1 MIALKRSYIVL
12 LIGVGTLVAGSI
24 VFGVN
29 SSVLA
34 TDFLTNN
41 VVIKQAT
48 VTPGTEYKTEMTSQN
63 GGSVSVMMRGQPF
76 ENKVQAS
83 ILDNSGAAVWKE
95 SFNGDHISNFNAKQG
110 QTYQIVIKNIDKTN
124 VSVDAIVGNVPFM
137 GLGNNSD
144 AGNVAGT
151 LAGLGAGIIGI
162 IILIIGGV
170 LFFIDRKP
178 KTIVAQQ

>member
-12 LIGVGTLVAGSI
+12 LVGVGTLIAGSI

-41 VVIKQAT
+41 LVIKQAT
-48 VTPGTEYKTEMTSQN
+48 VTPGSEYKTEMTSQN
-63 GGSVSVMMRGQPF
+63 GGTVSVMMRGQPY

-83 ILDNSGAAVWKE
+83 ILDNSGAVVWNAI
-95 SFNGDHISNFNAKQG
+95 FNGDYISNFIAKQG

-137 GLGNNSD
+137 GLDNNSN
-144 AGNVAGT
+144 AGSVAAT
-151 LAGLGAGIIGI
+151 LAGLGVGIIGI
-162 IILIIGGV
+162 VILIVGGV
-170 LFFIDRKP
+170 LFFVDRKS
-178 KTIVAQQ
+178 KTIVAKQ